1 MLTNP
6 KDNIANPG
14 VPQPGQA
21 PRPRILLADDD
32 VEMRTLLVFTLK
44 SEGYEVVECAN
55 GTQLLDQ
62 LNTVGVP
69 NTSERIDLVITDL
82 RMPGISGL
90 ELLGRLRDRRGVP
103 PVILITAFGDE
114 QTHTQ
119 ARQLGAA
126 ASVDKPFEISCF
138 LELVQELLSSPS
150 PPDNTTDDTS
160 DPL

>member
-1 MLTNP
+1 VTNP
-6 KDNIANPG
+6 KNNLANPG
-14 VPQPGQA
+14 EPQPEKVF
-21 PRPRILLADDD
+21 RPRILIADDD
-32 VEMRTLLVFTLK
+32 VEMRTLLAFTLK

-55 GTQLLDQ
+55 GTEILEQ

-69 NTSERIDLVITDL
+69 NPSQCFDLVITDL

-90 ELLGRLRDRRGVP
+90 ELLERLRHRRDVP

-114 QTHTQ
+114 QTHIQ

-126 ASVDKPFEISCF
+126 ASVDKPFEITGF
-138 LELVQELLSSPS
+138 LELVRALIASPS
-150 PPDNTTDDTS
+150 LPDNNTNDTS